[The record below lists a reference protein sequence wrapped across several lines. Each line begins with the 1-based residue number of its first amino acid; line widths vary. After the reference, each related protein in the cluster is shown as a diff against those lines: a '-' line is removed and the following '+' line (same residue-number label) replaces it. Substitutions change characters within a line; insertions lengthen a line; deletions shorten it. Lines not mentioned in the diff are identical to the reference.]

1 MLILLHFIFQLPR
14 DQEEYDDEGYLLPE
28 DIGIP
33 NHVRQ
38 MLLNSKVPVHSSS
51 TLPYLKPRGESR
63 ASLSIGRFQE
73 NTNSTGSHPN
83 LARKKFSTICRKTI
97 H

>member
-1 MLILLHFIFQLPR
+1 MPR

-38 MLLNSKVPVHSSS
+38 MLQNSKVPVHSSS
-51 TLPYLKPRGESR
+51 TLPYLKPRRESR
-63 ASLSIGRFQE
+63 TSLSIGRFQE

-83 LARKKFSTICRKTI
+83 LARKKFNTICRKI
-97 H
+97 YLY

>member
-83 LARKKFSTICRKTI
+83 LARKKFSTIFRKNI

>member
-1 MLILLHFIFQLPR
+1 MLR

-38 MLLNSKVPVHSSS
+38 MLQNSKVPVHSSS

-63 ASLSIGRFQE
+63 ASLSIGGRFQE

-83 LARKKFSTICRKTI
+83 LARKKFITTYL
-97 H
+97 